1 MFSFFENLIDPF
13 RKTSALRPP
22 GDSVARF
29 ILYFAAQAPFV
40 FLAVLIFGGLQA
52 WIEITLF
59 GFIGTMVDMLDGAS
73 ADAVFAQHWPTLAW
87 MVVFV
92 GFIRVLV
99 MVLGT
104 LLIEQTVG
112 PSVFNM
118 VRWQSHKN
126 VVRQSVS
133 FFQND
138 FAGRIATK
146 VMQAGQAVTDFMT
159 TLLDT
164 VWLIVLYVLSTLI
177 LFLDLD
183 YRLTLFLLFWLSIYV
198 LILIRFVPSVRDNAR
213 GVANAKSV
221 LTGRL
226 VDSYSN
232 INLVKIDS
240 QPEREDE
247 FVADGLR
254 GLINKTRQLGR
265 SVSLLRISVITNNS
279 FMLIVVGYLALAQW
293 QRGEITVGEVAFAMG
308 LVLRLNLLAN
318 RFLGQVNG
326 LFRNYG
332 QAQDSMQSVAQ
343 AIDLLDEPGARELV
357 VHEGGI
363 QFKNVSFIYNRSA
376 ARADGGADGSADDS
390 ADGSAD
396 DSANGRAGGRAS
408 GRASGS
414 ADADN
419 VTSKAVA
426 SSALESIRSSSGS
439 VAGGLAAYSDIA
451 DARQGAIIDSLSLE
465 IAPGEKIGLVGPSG
479 AGKSTL
485 VNLLL
490 RLYELDSGVIEID
503 GQATHAVTQ
512 SSLRSVIGMVTQDT
526 SLLHRSIRDNIAYSR
541 PGATDEQ
548 IMSAAAK
555 ARALDFLHDLQDG
568 QGRQGLDAYVG
579 ERGVK
584 LSGGQR
590 QRIAIARVLLK
601 DAPILILDEA
611 TSALDSEVEA
621 AIQASLEDLMIGKTV
636 IAIAHRLSTIAAMDR
651 LVVMEAGRIIETGT
665 HDELVARGQLYASL
679 WLRQSGGFISP

>member
-13 RKTSALRPP
+13 RPTSAQRPP
-22 GDSVARF
+22 GDSVVRF
-29 ILYFAAQAPFV
+29 ILYFAAQAPAV

-52 WIEITLF
+52 WIEITMF
-59 GFIGTMVDMLDGAS
+59 GFIGTMVDMLDGS
-73 ADAVFAQHWPTLAW
+73 SVDDVFAENWLTLAW

-92 GFIRVLV
+92 GLIRVLV
-99 MVLGT
+99 MAMGT

-164 VWLIVLYVLSTLI
+164 VWLIVLYVISTLI

-183 YRLTLFLLFWLSIYV
+183 FRLTLFLLFWLCVYV
-198 LILIRFVPSVRDNAR
+198 VILVRFVPSVRDNAR
-213 GVANAKSV
+213 GVANAKSI

-265 SVSLLRISVITNNS
+265 SVSLLRISVVANNS
-279 FMLIVVGYLALAQW
+279 FMLIVVGYLAMTQW
-293 QRGEITVGEVAFAMG
+293 QSGEITVGEVAFAMS

-326 LFRNYG
+326 LFRNFG
-332 QAQDSMQSVAQ
+332 QAQDSMKSVAQ
-343 AIDLLDEPGARELV
+343 PIDLLDKPNAYTLL

-363 QFKNVSFIYNRSA
+363 AFKDISFDYNRIDSSA
-376 ARADGGADGSADDS
+376 SSNYGTDRGAPENIAIDTKQSTLNRSKSNTEYGVASTRGNRSVDS
-390 ADGSAD
+390 TAI
-396 DSANGRAGGRAS
+396 
-408 GRASGS
+408 
-414 ADADN
+414 DN
-419 VTSKAVA
+419 VTSIPSV
-426 SSALESIRSSSGS
+426 SSQA
-439 VAGGLAAYSDIA
+439 
-451 DARQGAIIDSLSLE
+451 AIIDNLSLT

-490 RLYELDSGVIEID
+490 RLYELDSGTIEID
-503 GQATHAVTQ
+503 GQATNTVTQ
-512 SSLRSVIGMVTQDT
+512 SSLRSAIGMVTQDT

-541 PGATDEQ
+541 PDASDEQ
-548 IMSAAAK
+548 IIAAAAK
-555 ARALDFLHDLQDG
+555 ARALDFLHNLQDG
-568 QGRQGLDAYVG
+568 VGRQGLDAYVG

-621 AIQASLEDLMIGKTV
+621 AIQTSLQDLMIGKTV

-651 LVVMEAGRIIETGT
+651 LVVMEAGRVVETGT
-665 HDELVARGQLYASL
+665 HDELVHSGKLYASL
-679 WLRQSGGFISP
+679 WSRQSGGFLSL

>member
-13 RKTSALRPP
+13 RTTSAQRPP
-22 GDSVARF
+22 GDSVVRF
-29 ILYFAAQAPFV
+29 ILYFAAQAPAV

-52 WIEITLF
+52 WIEITMF
-59 GFIGTMVDMLDGAS
+59 GFIGKMVDMLDGAS
-73 ADAVFAQHWPTLAW
+73 ADVVFAEHWPTLVW

-92 GFIRVLV
+92 GLIRVLV
-99 MVLGT
+99 MALGT

-164 VWLIVLYVLSTLI
+164 VWLIVLYVISTLI

-183 YRLTLFLLFWLSIYV
+183 YRLTLFLILWLGIYV
-198 LILIRFVPSVRDNAR
+198 VILVNFVPSVRDNAR
-213 GVANAKSV
+213 GVANAKSI

-265 SVSLLRISVITNNS
+265 SVSLLRISVVINNS
-279 FMLIVVGYLALAQW
+279 FMLIVVGYLALRQW
-293 QRGEITVGEVAFAMG
+293 QSGAITVGEVAFAMG

-326 LFRNYG
+326 LFRNFG
-332 QAQDSMQSVAQ
+332 QAQDSMKSVAQ
-343 AIDLLDEPGARELV
+343 PIDLLDKIDADALI

-363 QFKNVSFIYNRSA
+363 AFKGVSFKYNRFE
-376 ARADGGADGSADDS
+376 DDY
-390 ADGSAD
+390 
-396 DSANGRAGGRAS
+396 DSNHNAES
-408 GRASGS
+408 
-414 ADADN
+414 
-419 VTSKAVA
+419 VTSKAVGNGAERSALSSAA
-426 SSALESIRSSSGS
+426 SSAENRGVNSAAIGNISKG
-439 VAGGLAAYSDIA
+439 AGKS
-451 DARQGAIIDSLSLE
+451 RQAAIIDNLSLT

-490 RLYELDSGVIEID
+490 RLYELDSGAIEID
-503 GQATHAVTQ
+503 GQATSTVTQ
-512 SSLRSVIGMVTQDT
+512 STLRSAIGMVTQDT
-526 SLLHRSIRDNIAYSR
+526 SLLHRSIRENIAYSR
-541 PGATDEQ
+541 PDASDEQ
-548 IMSAAAK
+548 IIAAAAK
-555 ARALDFLHDLQDG
+555 ARALEFLNDLQDG
-568 QGRQGLDAYVG
+568 SGRKGLDAYVG

-621 AIQASLEDLMIGKTV
+621 AIQTSLQDLMIGKTV

-651 LVVMEAGRIIETGT
+651 LVVMEAGRVVETGT
-665 HDELVARGQLYASL
+665 HEKLVQSGQLYASL
-679 WLRQSGGFISP
+679 WSRQSGGFLSP